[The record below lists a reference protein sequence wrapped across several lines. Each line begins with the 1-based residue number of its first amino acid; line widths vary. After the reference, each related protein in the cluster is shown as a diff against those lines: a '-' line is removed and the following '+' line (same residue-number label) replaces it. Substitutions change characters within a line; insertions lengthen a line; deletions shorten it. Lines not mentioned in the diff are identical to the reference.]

1 MNHPGTAVTSASDL
15 PLPEELHDVVAEGFD
30 ETLFPRAT
38 EVNSGVL
45 VYDAGEW
52 QGCDGDRRRGIMTEL
67 AAALLTGPGVF
78 LLRGAFADTAVIDD
92 ASEVFRAII
101 ARESAGGGQVGDHF
115 GKPGANARIWNAQ
128 QKLALDAPRVFA
140 RYFAND
146 AIALASEAW
155 LGPAYQMTS
164 QVNLIHPGGA
174 AQEPHCDYHLGF
186 LGDVGASAY
195 PAHVHRMSAMLTL
208 QGAVAHVDMPVDSGT
223 TMLLPNSQ
231 RYTGGYVHYRADVV
245 REVFDRHM
253 VQLPLAKGDVL
264 FFSPALIHGG
274 GTNRTSDVERLA
286 NLLQVSSAFG
296 RAMEVLD
303 RRAMCEAV
311 YPELLSMVDEG
322 WPEWAMAN
330 AIASCAEGYAFPTNL
345 DRDQPVDGL
354 APQSQAHVLSRAV
367 AERTSRSELVSQ
379 LHAWQERRCT

>member
-1 MNHPGTAVTSASDL
+1 MTVPGAAVTSASDL
-15 PLPEELHDVVAEGFD
+15 PTPEALQGVIAEGFD
-30 ETLFPRAT
+30 EAMFPRAV
-38 EVNSGVL
+38 EVTSGVL
-45 VYDAGEW
+45 VYDATEW
-52 QGCDGDRRRGIMTEL
+52 QGCDGDRRQGIAAEL
-67 AAALLTGPGVF
+67 AAALSAGPGVF
-78 LLRGAFADTAVIDD
+78 LLRGAFADTIVIDD
-92 ASEVFRAII
+92 ASEVFRTII
-101 ARESAGGGQVGDHF
+101 ARESAEGGEAGDHF

-128 QKLALDAPRVFA
+128 QKLAREAPQVFA

-195 PAHVHRMSAMLTL
+195 PSHVHRMSAMLTL

-231 RYTGGYVHYRADVV
+231 RYTGGYVHYGADAVKD
-245 REVFDRHM
+245 VFSRHM

-274 GTNRTSDVERLA
+274 GTNRTSDVERMA

-296 RAMEVLD
+296 RAMEILD
-303 RRAMCEAV
+303 RRVMCEAV

-322 WPEWAMAN
+322 CPDWAVAN
-330 AIASCAEGYAFPTNL
+330 TIASCAEGYAFPTDL
-345 DRDQPVDGL
+345 DRDQPVGGL
-354 APQSQAHVLSRAV
+354 APESQAQVLARSVVERVSPAELSSR
-367 AERTSRSELVSQ
+367 LLQ
-379 LHAWQERRCT
+379 WQERRCT

>member
-1 MNHPGTAVTSASDL
+1 MTFPRPAVTPASDV
-15 PLPEELHDVVAEGFD
+15 PSPEALLGVIAEGFD
-30 ETLFPRAT
+30 EALFPLAA
-38 EVNSGVL
+38 EVISGVL
-45 VYDAGEW
+45 VYDAAEW
-52 QGCDGDRRRGIMTEL
+52 QGSDGDRRRVVMAEL
-67 AAALLTGPGVF
+67 AAALSSGPGVF
-78 LLRGAFADTAVIDD
+78 LLRGAFADTSVVDD
-92 ASEVFRAII
+92 ASEVFHAII
-101 ARESAGGGQVGDHF
+101 ARESADGGEVGDHF

-128 QKLALDAPRVFA
+128 QKLAREAPRVFA

-186 LGDVGASAY
+186 LGDVRASAY
-195 PAHVHRMSAMLTL
+195 PSHVHRMSAMLTL

-231 RYTGGYVHYRADVV
+231 RYTGGYVHYRAEAVT
-245 REVFDRHM
+245 EVFDRHM

-264 FFSPALIHGG
+264 FFSPALLHGG
-274 GTNRTSDVERLA
+274 GTNRTSDVERMA

-303 RRAMCEAV
+303 RRVMCESV

-322 WPEWAMAN
+322 WPDWAVAN
-330 AIASCAEGYAFPTNL
+330 VIASCAEGYAFPTNL
-345 DRDQPVDGL
+345 DRDQPVNGL
-354 APQSQAHVLSRAV
+354 APESQAHVLARAV
-367 AERTSRSELVSQ
+367 AERMSPSELDSE
-379 LHAWQERRCT
+379 LLAWQERRCT

>member
-1 MNHPGTAVTSASDL
+1 MTVSGSAVTPASAL
-15 PLPEELHDVVAEGFD
+15 PSPDALLRVVEEGFD
-30 ETLFPRAT
+30 ESLFPRAA
-38 EVNSGVL
+38 EVISGVL

-52 QGCDGDRRRGIMTEL
+52 QGSDGDRRRGIMTEL
-67 AAALLTGPGVF
+67 AAALSSGPGVV
-78 LLRGAFADTAVIDD
+78 LLRGAFADTSVIDD
-92 ASEVFRAII
+92 ASDVFRDII
-101 ARESAGGGQVGDHF
+101 AREAAAGGEVGDHF
-115 GKPGANARIWNAQ
+115 GRPGANARIWNAQ
-128 QKLALDAPRVFA
+128 QKLALEAPRVFA

-174 AQEPHCDYHLGF
+174 AQDPHCDYHLGF
-186 LGDVGASAY
+186 LGDVGASGY

-208 QGAVAHVDMPVDSGT
+208 QGAVAHVDMPVESGT

-231 RYTGGYVHYRADVV
+231 RYAGGYVHYRADAVTQ
-245 REVFDRHM
+245 VFDRHM

-274 GTNRTSDVERLA
+274 GTNRTSDVERMA

-322 WPEWAMAN
+322 WPDRAVAN

-354 APQSQAHVLSRAV
+354 APESQAHVLARAV
-367 AERTSRSELVSQ
+367 AERVSPSELASE
-379 LHAWQERRCT
+379 LLSWQERRCS

>member
-1 MNHPGTAVTSASDL
+1 MTFPRPAVTPASDVPSHEAL
-15 PLPEELHDVVAEGFD
+15 LGVIAEGFD
-30 ETLFPRAT
+30 EALFPLAA
-38 EVNSGVL
+38 EVFSGVL
-45 VYDAGEW
+45 VYDAAEW
-52 QGCDGDRRRGIMTEL
+52 QGSDGDRRRVVMAEL
-67 AAALLTGPGVF
+67 AAALSSGPGVF
-78 LLRGAFADTAVIDD
+78 LLRGAFADTSVVDD
-92 ASEVFRAII
+92 ASEVFHAII
-101 ARESAGGGQVGDHF
+101 ARESADGGEVGDHF

-128 QKLALDAPRVFA
+128 QKLAREAPRVFA

-186 LGDVGASAY
+186 LGDVRASAY
-195 PAHVHRMSAMLTL
+195 PSHVHRMSAMLTL
-208 QGAVAHVDMPVDSGT
+208 QGAVAHVDMAVDSGT

-231 RYTGGYVHYRADVV
+231 RYTGGYVHYRADAVM
-245 REVFDRHM
+245 EVFDRHM

-264 FFSPALIHGG
+264 FFSPALLHGG
-274 GTNRTSDVERLA
+274 GTNRTSDVERMA

-303 RRAMCEAV
+303 RRVMCESV

-322 WPEWAMAN
+322 WPDWAVAN

-345 DRDQPVDGL
+345 DRDQPVNGL
-354 APQSQAHVLSRAV
+354 APESQAHVLARAV
-367 AERTSRSELVSQ
+367 AERMSPSELDSE
-379 LHAWQERRCT
+379 LLAWQERRCT

>member
-1 MNHPGTAVTSASDL
+1 MTVPGSAVTSSSDL
-15 PLPEELHDVVAEGFD
+15 PEPEALHGVIAEGFD
-30 ETLFPRAT
+30 EALFPRAV
-38 EVNSGVL
+38 EVASGVL
-45 VYDAGEW
+45 VYDATEW
-52 QGCDGDRRRGIMTEL
+52 QGCDGDRRRGIRAEL
-67 AAALLTGPGVF
+67 AAALSTGPGVF
-78 LLRGAFADTAVIDD
+78 LLRGAFADTSVIDD
-92 ASEVFRAII
+92 ASEVFRTII
-101 ARESAGGGQVGDHF
+101 ARESAEGGEAGDHF

-128 QKLALDAPRVFA
+128 QKLAREAPQVFA

-195 PAHVHRMSAMLTL
+195 PSHVHRMSAMLTL
-208 QGAVAHVDMPVDSGT
+208 QGAVAHVDMPVESGT

-231 RYTGGYVHYRADVV
+231 RFAGGYVHYGADAVKD
-245 REVFDRHM
+245 VFASHM

-274 GTNRTSDVERLA
+274 GTNRTSDVERMA

-296 RAMEVLD
+296 RAMEILD
-303 RRAMCEAV
+303 RRVMCEAV

-322 WPEWAMAN
+322 WPDWAVAN
-330 AIASCAEGYAFPTNL
+330 TIASCAEGYAFPTDL
-345 DRDQPVDGL
+345 DRDQPMGGL
-354 APQSQAHVLSRAV
+354 APESQAQVLARSVVERVSPADLSSRLL
-367 AERTSRSELVSQ
+367 E
-379 LHAWQERRCT
+379 WQVRRCT

>member
-1 MNHPGTAVTSASDL
+1 MTFPRPAVTPASDVPSHEAL
-15 PLPEELHDVVAEGFD
+15 LGVIAEGFD
-30 ETLFPRAT
+30 EALFPLAA
-38 EVNSGVL
+38 EVFSGVL
-45 VYDAGEW
+45 VYDAAEW
-52 QGCDGDRRRGIMTEL
+52 QGSDDDRRRVVMAEL
-67 AAALLTGPGVF
+67 AAALSSGPGVF
-78 LLRGAFADTAVIDD
+78 LLRGAFADTSVVDD
-92 ASEVFRAII
+92 ASEVFHAII
-101 ARESAGGGQVGDHF
+101 ARESADGGEVGDHF

-128 QKLALDAPRVFA
+128 QKLAREAPRVFA

-186 LGDVGASAY
+186 LGDVRASAY
-195 PAHVHRMSAMLTL
+195 PSHVHRMSAMLTL

-231 RYTGGYVHYRADVV
+231 RYTGGYVHYRADAVM
-245 REVFDRHM
+245 EVFDRHM

-264 FFSPALIHGG
+264 FFSPALLHGG
-274 GTNRTSDVERLA
+274 GTNRTSDVERMA

-303 RRAMCEAV
+303 RRVMCESV

-322 WPEWAMAN
+322 WPDWAVAN

-345 DRDQPVDGL
+345 DRDQPVNGL
-354 APQSQAHVLSRAV
+354 APESQAHVLARAV
-367 AERTSRSELVSQ
+367 AERMSPSELDSE
-379 LHAWQERRCT
+379 LLAWQERRCT